1 MNENQIATLAL
12 DVAFDI
18 HRNLGPGLLESAYQK
33 IMIHELKNK
42 GLDVKYELYLPVK
55 YKDIHIDLA
64 YRMDLVLNDKVVLEL
79 KTVEA
84 IRDVHRAQILTYL
97 RLGGYNLGL
106 IINFH
111 TALLKN
117 GIKRFVI

>member
-1 MNENQIATLAL
+1 MNENQLATIAL

-33 IMIHELKNK
+33 IMLHELKNK
-42 GLDVKYELYLPVK
+42 GLNVKSELYLPVK
-55 YKDIHIDLA
+55 YKDVNVDLA
-64 YRMDLVLNDKVVLEL
+64 YRLDLVLNDKVVLEL

-84 IRDVHRAQILTYL
+84 IRDVHQAQILTYL
-97 RLGGYNLGL
+97 KLGGYNLGL

-117 GIKRFVI
+117 GIKRYIF